1 MIEDDLLTP
10 FVEGYCSLTFQVT
23 MLCDKEL
30 EAELSRVDK
39 QVLVYSD
46 LFGYHHKTD
55 QSLTKGKGT

>member
-46 LFGYHHKTD
+46 LFG
-55 QSLTKGKGT
+55 

>member
-23 MLCDKEL
+23 MLCDKEIG
-30 EAELSRVDK
+30 SRTFSVDK

>member
-30 EAELSRVDK
+30 EAELSRLDK

-46 LFGYHHKTD
+46 LFG
-55 QSLTKGKGT
+55 